1 MFGLIAGEFAFRLNF
16 VSLEVFTDNVSVG
29 SLFVTRSSVNA
40 VQENSEGGYEVGE
53 LIDQMLFAGK
63 RNEPM
68 AIELGSL
75 MQSSDILEWDKFFFL
90 ILEPG
95 KVCSYSE
102 TSEFLKIHKN
112 IENKCMANA

>member
-1 MFGLIAGEFAFRLNF
+1 M
-16 VSLEVFTDNVSVG
+16 SLEVFTNNASVG
-29 SLFVTRSSVNA
+29 SLFVTRSSVNT
-40 VQENSEGGYEVGE
+40 VQENAEGGYEVGE

-75 MQSSDILEWDKFFFL
+75 MQSLDILEWDKFFFL

-95 KVCSYSE
+95 KVCTYSE
-102 TSEFLKIHKN
+102 TTEFLKIHKN